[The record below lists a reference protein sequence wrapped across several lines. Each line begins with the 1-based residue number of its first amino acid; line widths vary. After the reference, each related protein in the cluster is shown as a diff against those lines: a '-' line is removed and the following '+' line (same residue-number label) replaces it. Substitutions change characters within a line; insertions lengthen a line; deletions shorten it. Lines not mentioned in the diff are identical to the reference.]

1 MSSQFDKE
9 KSEAYDKTPD
19 ARLSK
24 LEMEQL
30 NIKVDIAVLKET
42 CATKTDLAELGGG
55 LRAEMAEMG
64 SQLRAEMAAMGSQ
77 LRAEMAAMES
87 QLHAE
92 MAAMEGRLRAEM
104 AEMENRLKTQI
115 AETKSTIIIWVV
127 GSVFLAQL
135 LPALLKYLH

>member
-42 CATKTDLAELGGG
+42 CATKTDLAELGGS
-55 LRAEMAEMG
+55 LRTEMAEMG
-64 SQLRAEMAAMGSQ
+64 SQLRAEMAAM
-77 LRAEMAAMES
+77 ES
-87 QLHAE
+87 
-92 MAAMEGRLRAEM
+92 RLRAEM

-115 AETKSTIIIWVV
+115 AETKSTIITWVV